1 MTEQLHFNKVAI
13 IGVGLIGGSIAMVM
27 REKGIAGTIIGIGRG
42 LANLKVAQRLGVVD
56 SITQEIEEGVV
67 DADLVVIAVPV
78 MKTAEVMKKAA
89 PHLKTGCIVTDVGS
103 VKQPVLEAAEAAL
116 PGGVRF
122 VAGHPIAGTEH
133 SGVEAAFK
141 HLFAGKNCILT
152 PTNATD
158 KAALEQIKML
168 WLAAGANVVL
178 MDAELHDWTFAA
190 VSHLPHIIAYTLV
203 NTVASAGGEGF
214 DLLKYSAGGFRDF
227 TRIASSSPEMWRDV
241 CGMNKGYIM
250 EMLDS
255 FQKRLDIIKTCVRN
269 SDLTT
274 IQKEFEKA
282 KKFRDS
288 IAHKHHAGCSHH
300 EHGHEHEHE
309 H

>member
-27 REKGIAGTIIGIGRG
+27 REKGIASKITGIGRG
-42 LANLKVAQRLGVVD
+42 IENLEAAKRLGVVD
-56 SITQEIEEGVV
+56 AVTQEIEEGVV
-67 DADLVVIAVPV
+67 DADLVVVAVPV
-78 MKTAEVMKKAA
+78 MKTVEVLKKAA

-103 VKQPVLEAAEAAL
+103 VKHEVLEAAAIL
-116 PGGVRF
+116 PKGVRF

-141 HLFAGKNCILT
+141 HLFEGKNCILT

-158 KAALEQIKML
+158 KAALEQIKRL
-168 WLAAGANVVL
+168 WLAAGSNVVL

-203 NTVASAGGEGF
+203 NTVASAGSEGF

-255 FQKRLDIIKTCVRN
+255 FQKRLDVIKKCVQN

-274 IQKEFEKA
+274 LQKEFEKA

-288 IAHKHHAGCSHH
+288 IAHKHHVGCSHH
-300 EHGHEHEHE
+300 HEHHHDHE
-309 H
+309 ID

>member
-13 IGVGLIGGSIAMVM
+13 IGVGLIGGSLAMIM
-27 REKGIAGTIIGIGRG
+27 RDKGIAGTITGIGRG
-42 LANLKVAQRLGVVD
+42 IENLEAAKRLGVVD

-67 DADLVVIAVPV
+67 DADLVVVAVPV
-78 MKTAEVMKKAA
+78 MKIVEVIKKAA

-103 VKQPVLEAAEAAL
+103 VKQPVLEAAEIAL
-116 PGGVRF
+116 PRGVMF

-133 SGVEAAFK
+133 SGVGAAFK
-141 HLFAGKNCILT
+141 DLFAGRNCILT
-152 PTNATD
+152 PTNDTD
-158 KAALEQIKML
+158 KAALDTIKRL
-168 WLAAGANVVL
+168 WLDAGANVVL

-190 VSHLPHIIAYTLV
+190 VSHLPHIIAYALV
-203 NTVASAGGEGF
+203 NTVANAGGEGF
-214 DLLKYSAGGFRDF
+214 DLLKYSAGGFKDF

-255 FQKRLDIIKTCVRN
+255 FQKHLDIIKICVQN

-288 IAHKHHAGCSHH
+288 ITHKHHAGCSHH
-300 EHGHEHEHE
+300 DDHGHEH
-309 H
+309 